1 MKNPSHA
8 YKVSL
13 GLRSRM
19 RVTLTVAALSAA
31 SLLLPFSPAQAIM
44 TPWTNWSSADKPMVA
59 SAMVVT
65 GDNLL
70 SIPLSSL
77 LPSSASGGPQLSDM
91 QIAVGS
97 GLGSEPLI
105 STATVVV
112 SAHAN
117 GAFDVLIGPI
127 TQWSGNLDMSQ
138 VLSAAASG
146 PGAPLGQPLDLMVTP
161 VLGASDPSVQG
172 GGMFNLVANGL
183 GPTTLANQV
192 TFSLG
197 RATGL
202 RRAVAVQAVPEPTS
216 LALLGSGLIGLALLR
231 YRRKRG

>member
-1 MKNPSHA
+1 
-8 YKVSL
+8 
-13 GLRSRM
+13 M
-19 RVTLTVAALSAA
+19 RATLTVAAFSAA

-44 TPWTNWSSADKPMVA
+44 TPWTSWSSADKPMVA
-59 SAMVVT
+59 SAMVAT

-77 LPSSASGGPQLSDM
+77 LSNSASGGPHLSDM
-91 QIAVGS
+91 EIAVGS

-105 STATVVV
+105 SSATVVV
-112 SAHAN
+112 SAHAD
-117 GAFDVLIGPI
+117 GTFDVLIGPI

-138 VLSAAASG
+138 VLSAASA
-146 PGAPLGQPLDLMVTP
+146 PGAPLGQPLDLTVSP
-161 VLGASDPSVQG
+161 VPGGGTANSAIGASDPSVQG
-172 GGMFNLVANGL
+172 SGTFNLVANGL

-197 RATGL
+197 STGP
-202 RRAVAVQAVPEPTS
+202 RRAAAVQAVPEPMS
-216 LALLGSGLIGLALLR
+216 IALLGSGLIGLALLR